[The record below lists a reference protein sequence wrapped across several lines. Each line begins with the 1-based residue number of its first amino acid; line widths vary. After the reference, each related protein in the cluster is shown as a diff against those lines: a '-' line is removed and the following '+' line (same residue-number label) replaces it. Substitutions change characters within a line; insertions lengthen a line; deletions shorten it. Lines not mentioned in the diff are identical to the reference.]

1 MTQYCY
7 LQHTVINS
15 TILLIKNKEVLYFMK
30 HTGRHTGAFLLLFLT
45 EGDNY
50 GGKLLQKCEEE
61 LPINPIDSSI
71 LYRTLKKL
79 EEEGSVESYLDASER
94 DKPIRM
100 YKITDVGKKRLEE
113 FKIDIEEKIK
123 NLSFFLER
131 YKEWND

>member
-1 MTQYCY
+1 
-7 LQHTVINS
+7 
-15 TILLIKNKEVLYFMK
+15 MK

-61 LPINPIDSSI
+61 LPINPIDSAI

-79 EEEGSVESYLDASER
+79 EEEGAVESYLNTTTQ

-100 YKITDVGKKRLEE
+100 YKITEVGKGRLED
-113 FKIDIEEKIK
+113 FQVDIEEKMR
-123 NLSFFLER
+123 NLAFFQEK
-131 YKEWND
+131 YTKWKVQIND